1 MYEAH
6 DVAVWAVESALQML
20 EVHNRPFV
28 PDPEM
33 LSDLYTVALKTW
45 MDSRTKSDRPNI
57 VLHWQRVESVWMDV
71 LSIITTDAVPYLLEA
86 KKVHSSTLEAVSY
99 FYTLR
104 AGAASI
110 SNDKRLSDEDRR
122 RLLTGSHA
130 FALRGQPLAE
140 TSWATPS
147 APGVSNGQWQPRRD
161 PRMGDI
167 AKLWDTFAS
176 PPWSLGS

>member
-1 MYEAH
+1 MDGTDLPHAQGTPLLELPAIRTLYLTGSTSGQLANLMRLV
-6 DVAVWAVESALQML
+6 DSSA
-20 EVHNRPFV
+20 RYPGA
-28 PDPEM
+28 
-33 LSDLYTVALKTW
+33 DLAAQSLAL
-45 MDSRTKSDRPNI
+45 
-57 VLHWQRVESVWMDV
+57 
-71 LSIITTDAVPYLLEA
+71 ITTDAVPYLLEA

-104 AGAASI
+104 TGAASI

-130 FALRGQPLAE
+130 FALRGQALAE
-140 TSWATPS
+140 NSWATPS

-161 PRMGDI
+161 SRMGDI